1 MALIVEDGTGKDDAE
16 SVASVAE
23 LDAYLAARG
32 LAAVAD
38 TATKEVALRLAT
50 EYADTAKRYK
60 GTTEFAAQAL
70 MFPRLNLT
78 DWSGHPV
85 TGVPRRFKDAV
96 LFLASQVLAGEP
108 LYENLNGP
116 QVVSES
122 VGPISVSY
130 ESGQGPDARHRVF
143 TAFDRLVAQ
152 YVRTPGTLKAAPGWT
167 PPEGPAAFSTGMHD
181 DSAVVV
187 DEVAT

>member
-1 MALIVEDGTGKDDAE
+1 VTLIVEDGTGKADAE

-23 LDAYLAARG
+23 LDTYLAARG
-32 LAAVAD
+32 LPAVAA
-38 TATKEVALRLAT
+38 TETKEVALRFAS

-60 GTTEFAAQAL
+60 GTTQYAAQAL
-70 MFPRLNLT
+70 MFPRADLT
-78 DWSGHPV
+78 DWSGHAV
-85 TGVPRRFKDAV
+85 TGVPLRYKQAV

-108 LYENLNGP
+108 LYENLSGP

-152 YVRTPGTLKAAPGWT
+152 YVRDPSMLRASPGWT
-167 PPEGPAAFSTGMHD
+167 APEGAKTFSTGMHD
-181 DSAVVV
+181 LDAVAS
-187 DEVAT
+187 DEVG